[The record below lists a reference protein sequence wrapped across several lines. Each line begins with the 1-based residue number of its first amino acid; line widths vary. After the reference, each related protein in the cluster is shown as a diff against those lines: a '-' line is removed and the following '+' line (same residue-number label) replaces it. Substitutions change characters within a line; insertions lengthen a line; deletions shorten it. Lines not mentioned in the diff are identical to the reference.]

1 MKSRNIARCALCSD
15 IIESTYRHHFV
26 TCKCGEINL
35 DGGTDYR
42 RALAKDLK
50 NVLELS
56 DEEIVEW
63 DLIPTGRL
71 EEWTFFQGV
80 IYGTIYDDK
89 LKRFRDGTE
98 IRTSLVVSTA
108 KDRKEGRV
116 IETRNSRYLLGKKF
130 KPRKDLITELVDEA
144 EEAGVH
150 TI

>member
-1 MKSRNIARCALCSD
+1 MTRNIARCALCQD

-26 TCKCGEINL
+26 TCKCGEISL

-50 NVLELS
+50 NVLELTE
-56 DEEIVEW
+56 DEIAEW
-63 DLIPTGRL
+63 DQKPTGRL
-71 EEWTFFQGV
+71 EEWTFSHGRIWGI
-80 IYGTIYDDK
+80 IYEDK

-98 IRTSLVVSTA
+98 IRTSTVVSPA

-116 IETRNSRYLLGKKF
+116 VETRNSRYLLGKKF

-144 EEAGVH
+144 EEAGVSAV
-150 TI
+150 